1 MIRMRLPRL
10 RSRTT
15 ALALLLAPAL
25 LALFATPRP
34 ASAYLDLSDIAE
46 GLAESVVLIWYQEAD
61 RDFASYGTGFALDT
75 LGHILTCDHVIAN
88 RRSVTV
94 ALAVDGRERNFP
106 AEVVARAP
114 ALDAAI
120 VKIEHEG
127 LRPVSFGVTDGLRMG
142 SFLGFVGFP
151 LGYTVEAELA
161 PSLTT
166 GYVSA
171 LRKWR
176 VVPGGPRLRMLQID
190 CTVAIGTSGSP
201 VFDPVTG
208 DVVGMMKSH
217 IRTAGPV
224 LRDEDVLG
232 AIQQLPQ
239 ELAVSAGI
247 GLALPIDP
255 IARFVAES
263 GVVLP

>member
-1 MIRMRLPRL
+1 MKLRLTRF
-10 RSRTT
+10 
-15 ALALLLAPAL
+15 ALALLTIPVIAPAY
-25 LALFATPRP
+25 T
-34 ASAYLDLSDIAE
+34 DISDIAE
-46 GLAESVVLIWYQEAD
+46 GMAESVVLIWYQEAD
-61 RDFASYGTGFALDT
+61 RDFASYGTGFAIDT

-88 RRSVTV
+88 RKSVTV
-94 ALAVDGRERNFP
+94 AFPVNGRERNFP
-106 AEVVARAP
+106 AEIVARNP
-114 ALDAAI
+114 AIDTAI
-120 VKIEHEG
+120 LKIDYAG
-127 LRPVSFGVTDGLRMG
+127 LKPVQIGDSSGLRMG
-142 SFLGFVGFP
+142 SFLAFVGYP

-176 VVPGGPRLRMLQID
+176 VMPAGPRLRMIQID

-201 VFDPVTG
+201 VFDPNTG
-208 DVVGMMKSH
+208 AVIGMMKSH
-217 IRTAGPV
+217 IRTAGMV
-224 LRDEDVLG
+224 LHDEDVLG

-255 IARFVAES
+255 IAGFVLAS
-263 GVVLP
+263 GVELP

>member
-1 MIRMRLPRL
+1 MKLRMKGL
-10 RSRTT
+10 
-15 ALALLLAPAL
+15 ALALLTIPA
-25 LALFATPRP
+25 A
-34 ASAYLDLSDIAE
+34 ASAYTDMSDIAE
-46 GLAESVVLIWYQEAD
+46 EIAQSVVLIWYQEAD
-61 RDFASYGTGFALDT
+61 RDFASYGTGFAIDT

-88 RRSVTV
+88 RKSVTV
-94 ALAVDGRERNFP
+94 AFPVDGRERNLP
-106 AEVVARAP
+106 AEIVARNP
-114 ALDAAI
+114 VIDTAI
-120 VKIEHEG
+120 LKIDYTG
-127 LRPVSFGVTDGLRMG
+127 MKPVRLGESGGLRMG
-142 SFLGFVGFP
+142 SFLAFVGYP

-176 VVPGGPRLRMLQID
+176 VVPRGPRLRMLQID

-201 VFDPVTG
+201 VFDPSTG
-208 DVVGMMKSH
+208 TVVGMMKSH
-217 IRTAGPV
+217 IRTAGMV
-224 LRDEDVLG
+224 LHDEDVLG

-255 IARFVAES
+255 IAGFVRAS
-263 GVVLP
+263 GVELP